1 MSHFLY
7 KLWGIQDLYFCIWIS
22 IYSKQHFLKILQLN
36 YLCIFVKNKLTVF
49 VSSISQFSVLFH
61 WSILSLILYCL
72 DYSNFIMS
80 WNQLVF
86 QLHSFWGG
94 GAGAFVLTIWVLLPF
109 HINFIIHI
117 NFEQCKHGSSTFA
130 RSLFWDK
137 RRLHWL
143 NLCFKFRRIY
153 ILTII

>member
-22 IYSKQHFLKILQLN
+22 IYSKQHFLKILQSN

-49 VSSISQFSVLFH
+49 VSSISQFSILFH
-61 WSILSLILYCL
+61 WHILSSVLFCL

-86 QLHSFWGG
+86 QLHSFLA
-94 GAGAFVLTIWVLLPF
+94 GAGAFVLSLWAPLPF
-109 HINFIIHI
+109 HINF
-117 NFEQCKHGSSTFA
+117 EQGKHGSSTFA

-143 NLCFKFRRIY
+143 NLCFKFRIY
-153 ILTII
+153 VLTNIESGSINI